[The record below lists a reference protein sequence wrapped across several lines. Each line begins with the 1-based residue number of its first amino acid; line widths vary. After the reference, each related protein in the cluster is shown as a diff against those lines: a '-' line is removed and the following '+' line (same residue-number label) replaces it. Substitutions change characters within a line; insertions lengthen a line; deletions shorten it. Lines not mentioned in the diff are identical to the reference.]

1 MIESQTKN
9 LELLQKLKEEYE
21 RKDAQ
26 INVVREVGNIID
38 NYCFRCRSQVHDS
51 INTLL
56 KLY

>member
-38 NYCFRCRSQVHDS
+38 NYCFRYRSQVHDS